1 MQEMLLLELFRRM
14 REHFPA
20 LDRENNGGYVFFDNA
35 AGAQLP
41 LVAIERSTE
50 HLTRRNAQKGSVFTR
65 QEKMQQSVYAMREG
79 CADLIGTRA
88 ERIALGLNTT
98 SLLALIAHHLGR
110 DLSAGDL
117 VLTSQLDHMAN
128 VSPWEEL
135 RNRGVRVEMIPIT
148 PGGSLDMEAYA
159 ALLAQ
164 KPRIVAFGWVS
175 NATGTLVD
183 VTRVARM
190 AHEVGALAVVDCV
203 AGAPHLA
210 MDVEAWDVD
219 FAVCSAY
226 KIFGPHL
233 GMAYI
238 NPSRLGGWQLGE
250 LVTQDAGRY
259 GLGTSF
265 AAKLE
270 LGTQNHEGIAG
281 FRGTLAYL
289 EMVGTAAAANLNLP
303 TPHTRRERLL
313 TAMQAIGAYEQ
324 MLLSR
329 LKKAIAEIP
338 GVILYG
344 DPAVPIMA
352 FNLKGKATGDVARHL
367 DARGFEA
374 RTGNYLAIPSMID
387 LARDFDGEAV
397 RVSLLH
403 YNTPAEIQRFAQ
415 AMQSL

>member
-1 MQEMLLLELFRRM
+1 MLLLELFRRM

-41 LVAIERSTE
+41 LVAIEQTTE
-50 HLTRRNAQKGSVFTR
+50 HLTRRNAQKGSVFAR
-65 QEKMQQSVYAMREG
+65 QEKMQQLVYAMREG
-79 CADLIGTRA
+79 CADLLGTRA
-88 ERIALGLNTT
+88 ERIALGLNAT

-110 DLSAGDL
+110 DLKEGDL

-128 VSPWEEL
+128 VAPWEEL
-135 RNRGVRVEMIPIT
+135 KGRGVQVEMIPIT
-148 PGGSLDMEAYA
+148 HSGHLDMDAYG
-159 ALLAQ
+159 ALLAK

-175 NATGTLVD
+175 NATGTPVD
-183 VTRVARM
+183 VERVARM
-190 AHEVGALAVVDCV
+190 AHDAGALTVLDCV

-210 MDVEAWDVD
+210 MDVEAWDID

-226 KIFGPHL
+226 KLFGPHL

-250 LVTQDAGRY
+250 MVTTEAGRF

-281 FRGTLAYL
+281 FRGTLSYL
-289 EMVGTAAAANLNLP
+289 EMMGTAAAANLNLP
-303 TPHTRRERLL
+303 APHTRRERIL
-313 TAMQAIGAYEQ
+313 TAMEAVGHYEQ
-324 MLLSR
+324 LLLGR
-329 LKKAIAEIP
+329 LKSVIAAVP
-338 GVILYG
+338 GVRVYG
-344 DPAVPIMA
+344 YPTVPIVA
-352 FNLKGKATGDVARHL
+352 FNVQGMMPADVARHL
-367 DARGFEA
+367 EARGIEA
-374 RTGNYLAIPSMID
+374 RTGNYLAIPSMVD
-387 LARDFDGEAV
+387 LAGEFGGEAV

-403 YNTPAEIQRFAQ
+403 YNTLAEIQRFAQ
-415 AMQSL
+415 ALQSL